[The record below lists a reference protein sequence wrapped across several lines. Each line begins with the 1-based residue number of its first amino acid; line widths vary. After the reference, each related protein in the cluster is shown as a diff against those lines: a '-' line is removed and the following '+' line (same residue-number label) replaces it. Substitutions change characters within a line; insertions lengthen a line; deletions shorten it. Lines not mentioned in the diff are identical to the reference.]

1 MINKN
6 LIEEFQ
12 GGQEQRMISNF
23 KEVKKRMISNF
34 KEVKNKE

>member
-12 GGQEQRMISNF
+12 GGQEQ
-23 KEVKKRMISNF
+23 KMISNF